1 MYEMILPTSS
11 SAKVFVDQIFRIFDS
26 DCNGFISFTVSLL
39 LRIKM
44 IYSHSHVSCSQEFML
59 ATDMTTSGSA
69 DEKARWTFKMFD
81 TDGSGAIEMEEMV
94 EILETLY
101 ETAGFNKEAVV
112 GRAGDLFASL
122 DLNNDGE
129 LGEDEFVKACVEDKE
144 ILAVLN
150 ACGYR

>member
-1 MYEMILPTSS
+1 
-11 SAKVFVDQIFRIFDS
+11 
-26 DCNGFISFTVSLL
+26 
-39 LRIKM
+39 
-44 IYSHSHVSCSQEFML
+44 ML

-94 EILETLY
+94 EIIETLY

-122 DLNNDGE
+122 DLNNDGQ

>member
-1 MYEMILPTSS
+1 MASS
-11 SAKVFVDQIFRIFDS
+11 PLLWVFTGWKLGVTLTFLDPF
-26 DCNGFISFTVSLL
+26 
-39 LRIKM
+39 K
-44 IYSHSHVSCSQEFML
+44 EFML

-112 GRAGDLFASL
+112 GRAGDLFESL
-122 DLNNDGE
+122 DLNHDGQ